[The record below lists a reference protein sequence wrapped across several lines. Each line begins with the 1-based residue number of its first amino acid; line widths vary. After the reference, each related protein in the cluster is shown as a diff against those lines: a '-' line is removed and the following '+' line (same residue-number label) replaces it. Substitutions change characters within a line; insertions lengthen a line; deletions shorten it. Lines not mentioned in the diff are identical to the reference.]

1 MSLLDRIIGAFS
13 PEAEARRVQYRA
25 MTETIRAHYSAAGYG
40 RRAKTW
46 VPSASDADGASLRR
60 QRLAHISR
68 DMLRNT
74 PYAARA
80 QQVIANNVVGD
91 GIIPKAMS
99 KNKTL
104 QKRALELFEAHL
116 DTTAIDADGLNNLYG
131 LQRIAIGSTI
141 SDGEVLVRK
150 RRRRISDGFPL
161 PFQIQLF
168 EADYIDSARDGSAVN
183 GNLIRE
189 GIEFDK
195 LGRRVAY
202 YLFDQHPGARVSW
215 SRTTSSRRVPA
226 EDIIHLFRQDRPGQ
240 NRGVSWYAA
249 TALNLQDLGDHQDA
263 QLMRQKIAA
272 CFAAFRTSLEAE
284 PGDDLADEIAS
295 SLQPGAIMSLAP
307 GEDIRFGTPPGVDGF
322 DEFTKVILRSV
333 AAGLGITYE
342 ALTGDLSNVNFSS
355 ARMGRMEMDRN
366 ISSWQWT
373 MMIPQFLDRLSQWFM
388 EAWMFQ
394 EQNNRML
401 SQVQIRWVPPHRVL
415 VDPTREI
422 PALGKKVELG
432 LASRSSVIRDLGYDP
447 ERVIEE
453 IAADAEQEKKL
464 GLRFGTSVYEQET
477 TEDE

>member
-13 PEAEARRVQYRA
+13 PEAEARRAHYRA
-25 MTETIRAHYSAAGYG
+25 VTETIRAHYSAAGYG
-40 RRAKTW
+40 RRSKTW
-46 VPSASDADGASLRR
+46 VPSGSDADGASLRR
-60 QRLAHISR
+60 QRLAFITR

-74 PYAARA
+74 PYATRG

-104 QKRALELFEAHL
+104 QNRALELFEAHF
-116 DTTAIDADGLNNLYG
+116 DTTAIDADGMNNLYG
-131 LQRIAIGSTI
+131 LQRIAIGSTV
-141 SDGEVLVRK
+141 SDGEVLIRK
-150 RRRRISDGFPL
+150 RRRRVSDGYPL
-161 PFQIQLF
+161 PFQIQLLESDF
-168 EADYIDSARDGSAVN
+168 IDSARYGSAAN
-183 GNLIRE
+183 GNVIRE

-195 LGRRVAY
+195 FGKRVAY
-202 YLFDQHPGARVSW
+202 YLFEEHPGARVSW
-215 SRTTSSRRVPA
+215 SRATASRRVPA
-226 EDIIHLFRQDRPGQ
+226 EQIIHMFRQDRPGQ
-240 NRGVSWYAA
+240 NRGVSWYAP

-272 CFAAFRTSLEAE
+272 CFAAFRTSLDAD
-284 PGDDLADEIAS
+284 PSADLADDIAS

-307 GEDIRFGTPPGVDGF
+307 GEDIKFGTPPGVDGF

-373 MMIPQFLDRLSQWFM
+373 MMIPQFLDRLSEWFM

-394 EQNNRML
+394 ERNNRML
-401 SQVQIRWVPPHRVL
+401 SQVRIGWVPPHRVL

-432 LASRSSVIRDLGYDP
+432 LASRSSVIRELGYDP

-453 IAADAEQEKKL
+453 IAKDAEQEKAL

-477 TEDE
+477 TDDE